1 VSVVRLVAPA
11 GVATGDASDRLL
23 HSETVQAR
31 APVLRRF
38 PAQRPSRARPC
49 GARSRVALVPEPL
62 GSVPD
67 HANVCFACC
76 FARPE
81 TRAAGNGRLG
91 AARCKTR
98 PGRTALHGALLTSAP
113 GRSWPRALSSL
124 GRRSLPFASDTLVAS
139 SALVGVGAVRQ
150 SHAVARRPPRSVPR
164 GPRERRAHSRSRV
177 PSTVSRDAH
186 SVRAEARTRPRRLRR
201 ARRSRDEDRR
211 TQANRP
217 PFAAGGL
224 LRSRARAPPMVR
236 LPFTRSVQRPG
247 FRPDRYR
254 WRASLSPRASCRF
267 LQIRRR
273 TGTHHEPRRFLVLR
287 PGVTNLQP
295 PSPSSAPSR
304 GRTG

>member
-38 PAQRPSRARPC
+38 PAQRSSRARPC

-91 AARCKTR
+91 AARCKRDRGEPRFTARFSLRR
-98 PGRTALHGALLTSAP
+98 PVDRSRGGLLPSDADRSRSPLTPLSPPPCSWAWGPSGR
-113 GRSWPRALSSL
+113 
-124 GRRSLPFASDTLVAS
+124 
-139 SALVGVGAVRQ
+139 
-150 SHAVARRPPRSVPR
+150 SHAVARRPPRSVSR
-164 GPRERRAHSRSRV
+164 VPRERRAQCRSRV
-177 PSTVSRDAH
+177 SFLVSRYAH
-186 SVRAEARTRPRRLRR
+186 PAGPKRGRNRVAFAK

-211 TQANRP
+211 TEANRP
-217 PFAAGGL
+217 PFAVSGP
-224 LRSRARAPPMVR
+224 LRLRAWAPPMVR

-254 WRASLSPRASCRF
+254 WRASLSPRASCR
-267 LQIRRR
+267 ISAMRRC

-287 PGVTNLQP
+287 PGVTNLQT